1 MAEEPRN
8 INQSLI
14 RPNTG
19 ETRDSIDISNLVDFS
34 YAGYR
39 YGEEIPNLECT
50 KEVRREELTSC
61 ADFEP
66 QPDLTY
72 WTFDFD
78 DHAIKIN
85 TVFVG
90 EEGLDDEDMPECF
103 YYVDYVGNISLLEQT
118 GECPQ
123 IQLGGQSFRFSF
135 RLEDEYGNSYDTRDT
150 IGQAP
155 AIDGFQ
161 LQLRSDGRKVYRYH
175 LRYDVLRAV
184 EEWFTHDWDVLLY
197 NQGLQDEPNS
207 LTFNIYYVEG
217 YPGPLQ
223 EALNTSIESGPYG
236 EPDIALEGCQNAQP
250 QLQQI
255 IDDNPGEVICLPK
268 GLYRIDKD
276 IDINEDR
283 TVLRGHEDGTHLF
296 FKGPSTDIL
305 DKIQDTGDINPELDP
320 NKEGGD
326 KGCNYYTFLGEEF
339 CNSGFAPT
347 CEWSGGECTA
357 TSDGFPRINIRP
369 KQNLSYG
376 ERFNI
381 LAGGGV
387 EMGSN
392 TIDVYDIGT
401 GVDEIKCGDEII
413 IEVTINDAFRQEY
426 GMDEVFDPNIDAG
439 NTLPAD
445 GLWRNGDHIAFRRR
459 ITRVPE
465 EIGSGRSNRGSR
477 GGNGRSEDQNPY
489 KPLPEIQP
497 FGYRLTFDVPLRHH
511 LRAEYLPTVARVKTH
526 YLKEVGLED
535 LYVSNVIPYV
545 YSQKKHKPFYRSNF
559 LINTPVGGVVNMA
572 FAKDSWIKN
581 VDSYSPAF
589 EFPGLMQ
596 QLYQITEDEEREV
609 YKIED
614 IPTKA
619 KITEMFCQMYGVEQG
634 YFDDEQAF
642 DVGCPIDFNSYAE
655 WLYESLVEFGGGECD
670 PDAECIM
677 DNGQSFACSPAC
689 DCLTNED
696 GQSVDPSNFNLGQGD
711 RFCKY
716 VDDSWNRRV
725 PPGVDCYLGQS
736 NNPDLGN
743 QYPMAFEGNISQ
755 IQSLNSERALITFE
769 TPPAWLQEYQSQYS
783 GEMIYNLYPN
793 VDYRPY
799 QNIVVVIKG
808 TLNWNGEYNLVT
820 NDPNAN
826 AILIETTEDIPI
838 TENIGT
844 AGVTLTGVTDC
855 SGNCIPREIRHD
867 SDLNPYVEIFYNDS
881 QNHYFP
887 NENIDFSCIKKIS
900 LYGSNESPIESDIPL
915 IYVDAN
921 DWEIPRIFDNSLET
935 FDNFFN
941 DLGNPNNAQ
950 DMNSHVISS
959 GILLSSNRNITI
971 KNSTMKKPQNRGP
984 GGNGY
989 LFNIS
994 RGNNDI
1000 LVEDCEGYRGRHNFL
1015 VGSTFTTSGIVFN
1028 RIKSHGG
1035 WLALN
1040 ESGTSGNYDSYGDYT
1055 DDDLYMKRQE
1065 LEILGLGKRGATDSH
1080 TPLAFGM
1087 LITDS
1092 EIYDGVN
1099 WWNRLSDSGGA
1110 GNTTVNSVLWN
1121 NRAYDGIDEVDY
1133 KNSSIPGMASIF
1145 SFGSGDEQYGSNN
1158 GLIFDS
1164 YDSIS
1169 PNYFYETSE
1178 DESDAEAQQYLDYVV
1193 DLFGGDAG
1201 SNISN
1206 ILGVFST
1213 LGNKFLKRYLEDSLS
1228 INYEWS
1234 NECNDELDNCAGE
1247 RFDSFLGC
1255 SYPRTRM
1262 KTKVMMPDLDF
1273 SVSGNTMIIDIGDIR
1288 VDLDLN
1294 FDYYAYG
1301 HYAGAFIPCS
1311 LLNMVYSDA
1320 IIKDAEI
1327 SIDFETG
1334 VVSTNL
1340 GSLDDVT
1347 VHIGWWPGPLVSAAE
1362 SVLEVAASAV
1372 YTLIAIKMFLST
1384 NQVDEVQDIYED
1396 FSSLDYLYG
1405 DKRRNTAPN
1414 DEYYLQ
1420 EATWNNDFPNLPS
1433 LYDIQK
1439 EMRVEDENS
1448 FLITQ
1453 CGVGSTFRCPDYTCN
1468 GNGEMYQNKTTC
1480 DEECV
1485 SPYGLIEEQSPLTV
1499 GDDLIGGR
1507 AGSAFMKNWFCT
1519 PVFGDFRT
1527 MGECEE
1533 VCSQPCYEQEFGE
1546 PTPDEEV
1553 PDLIPGCK
1561 DEDACNYDA
1570 NATTGDDGVYC
1581 EYIGDFPHICYE
1593 DTDGDGDYESEVT
1606 LYWCFG
1612 VYSSCEDYPGDY
1624 RSAGNQ
1630 DIVYGCTDFTACNYD
1645 PSATESDNNLCDYGP
1660 LGDGYD
1666 TFIFDDSGFP
1676 GGESLLAPV
1685 RGEEV
1690 EKTFNCADVNF
1701 LKDFVNHN
1709 PTFLLRIG
1717 QGDGYMCDSDTPLHL
1732 DLMLLHNS
1740 DDTNCAGLSPVQIC
1754 NEFDDFGN
1762 LTKLNLVGAGL
1773 QGRIPDSIGFATNL
1787 EDIDI
1792 SVNGMYGGNFIADL
1806 PDSIGDLTNLK
1817 KLNLGGNKF
1826 YNEIPSRIGNLTNL
1840 THLNLQGRYRQYF
1853 CPDGLQQDNDENYIP
1868 ECINDGNDISTEFW
1882 QSKND
1887 CTDNCSVE
1895 CVHAGY
1901 NGSYLEGEIPH
1912 SMENLINLENLQI
1925 QRNILEGE
1933 IPDIFT
1939 NLTSLNTIIAD
1950 RNKLE
1955 YLLPQSICDIVDN
1968 LSTFFVP
1975 HNYLCN
1981 PNIHCLSDVGEQYYF
1996 RQCHPDIPLPNELD
2010 R

>member
-118 GECPQ
+118 GACPQ
-123 IQLGGQSFRFSF
+123 IQLGGQDFRFSF

-150 IGQAP
+150 IGEAP

-255 IDDNPGEVICLPK
+255 IDNNPGEVICLPK

-376 ERFNI
+376 EPFNI
-381 LAGGGV
+381 LASGGV

-392 TIDVYDIGT
+392 TINVQDIGT
-401 GVDEIKCGDEII
+401 GVDEIKCGDEIVI
-413 IEVTINDAFRQEY
+413 FVTMNDAFRQEY
-426 GMDEVFDPNIDAG
+426 GMDEEFDPNIGAG

-445 GLWRNGDHIAFRRR
+445 GLWRNGDHTAFRRR
-459 ITRVPE
+459 ITRIPE
-465 EIGSGRSNRGSR
+465 EIGRGRGRSRR
-477 GGNGRSEDQNPY
+477 GNGRSEDLSPT

-497 FGYRLTFDVPLRHH
+497 YGYRLTFDVPLRHH

-526 YLKEVGLED
+526 YLKEVGLEN
-535 LYVSNVIPYV
+535 LYVSNVIPHV

-559 LINTPVGGVVNMA
+559 LINTPVGGVVQMA

-619 KITEMFCQMYGVEQG
+619 RITEMFCQVYGISQG
-634 YFDDEQAF
+634 AMDEDHAYNL
-642 DVGCPIDFNSYAE
+642 GCPIDFNSYAE
-655 WLYESLVEFGGGECD
+655 WLYESLAEFGGGQCN
-670 PDAECIM
+670 PDGLCILT
-677 DNGQSFACSPAC
+677 DFQSFDCSPAC
-689 DCLTNED
+689 DCLTNEQ
-696 GQSVDPSNFNLGQGD
+696 GQSVPPSNIASNT
-711 RFCKY
+711 CYY
-716 VDDSWNRRV
+716 VDKEAILRA
-725 PPGVDCYLGQS
+725 PPGS
-736 NNPDLGN
+736 NCLIGESNHPDNGS
-743 QYPMAFEGNISQ
+743 QYPMAFETNISQ
-755 IQSLNSERALITFE
+755 IQSLNSERALIRFE
-769 TPPAWLQEYQSQYS
+769 TPPAWLQEYQSQYN

-799 QNIVVVIKG
+799 QNIVVVIRG

-826 AILIETTEDIPI
+826 AILIETTEEIPI

-867 SDLNPYVEIFYNDS
+867 SNLNPYVEIFYNDS
-881 QNHYFP
+881 QNHYVP

-900 LYGSNESPIESDIPL
+900 LHGSNESPIESDIPL

-921 DWEIPRIFDNSLET
+921 DWEIPRIFDNSLEA
-935 FDNFFN
+935 FDSFFN

-950 DMNSHVISS
+950 NMNSHVISS
-959 GILLSSNRNITI
+959 GMLLSSNRNITI

-1028 RIKSHGG
+1028 RIKSHGW

-1065 LEILGLGKRGATDSH
+1065 LEILGLGKQGATDSH

-1092 EIYDGVN
+1092 EIYDGVK

-1121 NRAYDGIDEVDY
+1121 NRAYDGVDEVDY

-1169 PNYFYETSE
+1169 PNYFYETTE

-1193 DLFGGDAG
+1193 DLFPDGGGD

-1213 LGNKFLKRYLEDSLS
+1213 LGNTYLRRFLESKLS
-1228 INYEWS
+1228 FRGEEASDAHDAMMGRIELGP
-1234 NECNDELDNCAGE
+1234 CNW
-1247 RFDSFLGC
+1247 
-1255 SYPRTRM
+1255 PRTRFDADI
-1262 KTKVMMPDLDF
+1262 TLPGLNF
-1273 SVSGNTMIIDIGDIR
+1273 SVDGAVMTIDIPLVK
-1288 VDLDLN
+1288 VDSYLN
-1294 FDYYAYG
+1294 FDYYANG
-1301 HYAGAFIPCS
+1301 DFAGTFFPCFFTNQVWFDARIRDIS
-1311 LLNMVYSDA
+1311 LV
-1320 IIKDAEI
+1320 
-1327 SIDFETG
+1327 IDFETG
-1334 VVSTNL
+1334 DYNVNEGYLEYADAEFNWYNILLNL
-1340 GSLDDVT
+1340 IDHHWIIT
-1347 VHIGWWPGPLVSAAE
+1347 KIAE
-1362 SVLEVAASAV
+1362 PIYSDIINGMED
-1372 YTLIAIKMFLST
+1372 LSG
-1384 NQVDEVQDIYED
+1384 NKEEFQDMYED
-1396 FSSLDYLYG
+1396 FANLDYQFG

-1439 EMRVEDENS
+1439 QMRVEDDNS

-1453 CGVGSTFRCPDYTCN
+1453 CGVGSTFRCPDYICN
-1468 GNGEMYQNKTTC
+1468 GTGEIYQNKTTC
-1480 DEECV
+1480 DEECNW
-1485 SPYGLIEEQSPLTV
+1485 YIEEQSPLTI
-1499 GDDLIGGR
+1499 GDDLIIDR
-1507 AGSAFMKNWFCT
+1507 AGGTFMKNWFCSF
-1519 PVFGDFRT
+1519 VYGDFRT

-1533 VCSQPCYEQEFGE
+1533 VCSQPCYEQQFGE

-1561 DEDACNYDA
+1561 DEDACNYNA
-1570 NATTGDDGVYC
+1570 NATTGDDEVYC

-1593 DTDGDGDYESEVT
+1593 DLDGDGDYESEVT

-1624 RSAGNQ
+1624 RSPGNQ
-1630 DIVYGCTDFTACNYD
+1630 GLVYGCIDFTACNYN
-1645 PSATESDNNLCDYGP
+1645 PEATEDDGTCDYGP

-1666 TFIFDDSGFP
+1666 TFIFDNSGFP
-1676 GGESLLAPV
+1676 GS
-1685 RGEEV
+1685 GEEV

-1709 PTFLLRIG
+1709 PTFVYRIG
-1717 QGDGYMCDSDTPLHL
+1717 SGDGYMCTSDMALHL
-1732 DLMLLHNS
+1732 DMMLLHDS
-1740 DDTNCAGLSPVQIC
+1740 DDTSCGGIYLAIIC
-1754 NEFDDFGN
+1754 NEFDDNGN
-1762 LTKLNLVGAGL
+1762 LTKLKLVGAGL
-1773 QGRIPDSIGFATNL
+1773 QGRIPDSIGFATSL
-1787 EDIDI
+1787 ENIHI
-1792 SVNGMYGGNFIADL
+1792 EINGMYGGNFMANL
-1806 PDSIGDLTNLK
+1806 PDSIGNLTNLK
-1817 KLNLGGNKF
+1817 KLNLGGNRFDK
-1826 YNEIPSRIGNLTNL
+1826 EIPSTIGNLTNL

-1853 CPDGLQQDNDENYIP
+1853 CPDGLQQDDDDNYIP
-1868 ECINDGNDISTEFW
+1868 QCRNAGNDISTEYFNN
-1882 QSKND
+1882 KDDCND
-1887 CTDNCSVE
+1887 ECSVD
-1895 CVHAGY
+1895 CVRTTYVKSNLA
-1901 NGSYLEGEIPH
+1901 GEIPQ

-1925 QRNILEGE
+1925 QRNNLEGQ

-1955 YLLPQSICDIVDN
+1955 YLLPKSICDILDN
-1968 LSTFFVP
+1968 LESFYIP
-1975 HNYLCN
+1975 YNYLCN
-1981 PNIHCLSDVGEQYYF
+1981 PNIECLMDVGEQYYF
-1996 RQCHPDIPLPNELD
+1996 KQCHMYPPQPYELD